1 MSKKKS
7 SLTKFYRRWRTR
19 RDTQSHSSCSEPLPF
34 SPPLRGFPSCRMV
47 LEPRILLDASL
58 VDTTSIEA
66 DPEQPTDLRFDVPG
80 TRVSDPRVLDPRLSD
95 PQDLQRMITPDLP
108 TIRNWLDTANTHNA
122 RLSIVVKLWDAQP
135 EDRISLADTYSSSS
149 VLRDTWDGARGEL
162 RLEPRAGS
170 SISRSGGGVSGCA
183 PGSAAGGVG
192 CGGCL
197 YAGGLGLS
205 LACGCKRGCVP
216 RREKLGHGSALC
228 AGRLLGELC
237 GCAQDRRAAALFWRR
252 RVSGTFFL
260 GCGEVRVRDDGA
272 RTPLMAGSVGQRQC
286 RGLEGVERSEGR
298 SGFLAGDRCR
308 RRNIWLRR
316 AEFRL
321 TGFRLDGFRLAGFRL
336 GRCGLGEVVGN
347 ERLPTQSVFGFG
359 FSCCVVVWG

>member
-19 RDTQSHSSCSEPLPF
+19 RGTQSHSSCSEPLPF

-66 DPEQPTDLRFDVPG
+66 DPEQPTDLQFDVPG
-80 TRVSDPRVLDPRLSD
+80 TRVSDPWRALGPAR
-95 PQDLQRMITPDLP
+95 PQRMITPDLP

-135 EDRISLADTYSSSS
+135 EDRISLAETYTGNS
-149 VLRDTWDGARGEL
+149 VLRDTWDDARGEL
-162 RLEPRAGS
+162 RLELKAGAALPTQDVAEAFLDALQALQLEA
-170 SISRSGGGVSGCA
+170 SGAEDVSTREVWVF
-183 PGSAAGGVG
+183 PD
-192 CGGCL
+192 
-197 YAGGLGLS
+197 
-205 LACGCKRGCVP
+205 ACGCKRGCVP

-228 AGRLLGELC
+228 AGRLPGELC
-237 GCAQDRRAAALFWRR
+237 GCAQDRRAAAFFRRR

-272 RTPLMAGSVGQRQC
+272 RTLLMAGSVGQGQR

-308 RRNIWLRR
+308 RRNIWLRC

-321 TGFRLDGFRLAGFRL
+321 TPGFRL
-336 GRCGLGEVVGN
+336 GRCRLGEVVGN
-347 ERLPTQSVFGFG
+347 ERLPTKSVFGFG
-359 FSCCVVVWG
+359 FSRCVLGRG